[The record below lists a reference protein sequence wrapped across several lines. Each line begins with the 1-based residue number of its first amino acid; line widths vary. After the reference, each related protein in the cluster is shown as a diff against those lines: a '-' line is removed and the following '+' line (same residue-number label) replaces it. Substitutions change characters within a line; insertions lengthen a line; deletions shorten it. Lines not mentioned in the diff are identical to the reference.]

1 MNATTV
7 ATFKEE
13 TLAKYGI
20 KMQAAIMKYDG
31 RWDMWAIKLN
41 GQWMDAMGIEIFA
54 LRKCA
59 TAEVPELRQYMPSN
73 AMILE

>member
-1 MNATTV
+1 MKTI

-31 RWDMWAIKLN
+31 NWDTWTVRIN
-41 GQWMDAMGIEIFA
+41 GQWMNALGIEIFA

-59 TAEVPELRQYMPSN
+59 IAEDPELRQYMPAN
-73 AMILE
+73 AMIVG